1 MNNCTRLKDGLREVP
16 RKLFDKHVSYLTQ
29 KINLYANQFR
39 SYGTQAEYNT
49 NVYSPLRSQ
58 INGIDYKVYGLG
70 ESFVDSKQEELFNL
84 LGKYNRDATDY
95 FLSKES
101 YN

>member
-1 MNNCTRLKDGLREVP
+1 M
-16 RKLFDKHVSYLTQ
+16 LF
-29 KINLYANQFR
+29 R
-39 SYGTQAEYNT
+39 
-49 NVYSPLRSQ
+49 SPLRSQ